1 MQNNLLSSLSSK
13 ITKLN
18 RKDIANDL
26 LIGLTLAVVVL
37 PQAIAFSTTLAG
49 VPPYFGIYA
58 AVWGVLITAWLN
70 PSRVFHGGPN
80 STLSAVMGVTLL
92 PVAPQFGTDY
102 IGYALTLV
110 LMAGLIQMLFV
121 IIRPLAKLMDL
132 MSEAVINGMIVG
144 IGLFLILKSITAFGG
159 LPINTE
165 VEWPLMI
172 AWHSFLSVIEFGNM
186 YAIQIGMVTLIS
198 ALIIRSFD
206 RIKNWGILVG
216 IVAGTLY
223 SEYLNKTYGLENT
236 LIEQTADFSA
246 IGFVFPSFP
255 LFTQE
260 ALPDI
265 IAIIPGAFALAML
278 GLFQSVAAMRRMN
291 RKMAQHVDSI
301 ECVKADA
308 VSNCILPFLSSMPT
322 CASFNRM
329 WLMFSMKPKTRLAAV
344 SSAFILLALVLV
356 FSDLIAIIPI
366 PAMAAVIMIVGA
378 NMISWSDIRPHFSSW
393 PEAVVFSSAFIS
405 VHVFGLFGAVIVG
418 SILALMYFKWHKLHP
433 QTTLINNMLTI
444 KGSLYYGSLPFLER
458 KIKTFSNEDS
468 PLCIDLREISYV
480 DAEGERWLQEMALHK
495 SAVIYR
501 KSKPRAVNERRKG
514 DRRIS

>member
-1 MQNNLLSSLSSK
+1 MKNK
-13 ITKLN
+13 ILDSIKN
-18 RKDIANDL
+18 IDHKIIGNDL
-26 LIGLTLAVVVL
+26 LVGLTLAIVVL

-49 VPPYFGIYA
+49 VPPYFGLYC
-58 AVWGVLITAWLN
+58 AVWGVLFTAWIN

-92 PVAPQFGTDY
+92 PVAPQFGVDY
-102 IGYALTLV
+102 MGYALTLV

-121 IIRPLAKLMDL
+121 IIKPLATLMDL

-144 IGLFLILKSITAFGG
+144 IGLFLIFKSITAFGG

-172 AWHSFLSVIEFGNM
+172 AWHSILSVLEYGNM
-186 YAIQIGMVTLIS
+186 YAIQIGMVTLVS
-198 ALIIRSFD
+198 ALIVRSFD
-206 RIKNWGILVG
+206 KIKNWGILVG
-216 IVAGTLY
+216 IIVGTAF
-223 SEYLNKTYGLENT
+223 SEYLNTTYGLENT
-236 LIEQTADFSA
+236 LVEQTADFSA

-265 IAIIPGAFALAML
+265 ISIMPGAFALAML

-291 RKMAQHVDSI
+291 RKMGQHVDSSI
-301 ECVKADA
+301 CIKADA
-308 VSNCILPFLSSMPT
+308 ISNCLLPFISSLPT

-329 WLMFSMKPKTRLAAV
+329 WLMFSMQAKTRLAAV
-344 SSAFILLALVLV
+344 SSALILLALVLV

-378 NMISWSDIRPHFSSW
+378 NMINWSDIRPHFSSL
-393 PEAVVFSSAFIS
+393 PEMVVFCSAFIS

-418 SILALMYFKWHKLHP
+418 SILALINFKWCKLHP
-433 QTTLINNMLTI
+433 QTVWFDNVLVIR
-444 KGSLYYGSLPFLER
+444 GSLYYGSLPFME
-458 KIKTFSNEDS
+458 KTIKEAPNQDE
-468 PLCIDLREISYV
+468 PICIDLREVSYIDV
-480 DAEGERWLQEMALHK
+480 EGERWVDEMVETMNAT
-495 SAVIYR
+495 VYR
-501 KSKPRAVNERRKG
+501 KSAPREVNERRRN

>member
-1 MQNNLLSSLSSK
+1 MLITNIISRKMQGMDHRAL
-13 ITKLN
+13 
-18 RKDIANDL
+18 ANDL
-26 LIGLTLAVVVL
+26 LVGLTLAVVVL

-58 AVWGVLITAWLN
+58 AVWAVLFTAWIN

-92 PVAPQFGTDY
+92 PIAPQFGSDY
-102 IGYALTLV
+102 MGYALTMV

-121 IIRPLAKLMDL
+121 FIRPLAKLMDL

-144 IGLFLILKSITAFGG
+144 IGFFLIFKSITAFGG

-186 YAIQIGMVTLIS
+186 YAIQIGMVTLI
-198 ALIIRSFD
+198 AAIIIRSID
-206 RIKNWGILVG
+206 KIKNWGILVG
-216 IVAGTLY
+216 IIAGTAY
-223 SEYLNKTYGLENT
+223 SEYLNATYGLENT
-236 LIEQTADFSA
+236 LVEQTANFSA
-246 IGFVFPSFP
+246 IGFVFPSIP

-265 IAIIPGAFALAML
+265 IAIMPGAFALAML

-291 RKMAQHVDSI
+291 RKVGQHVDSI
-301 ECVKADA
+301 ECIKADA
-308 VSNCILPFLSSMPT
+308 VSNCILPFLSSLPT

-329 WLMFSMKPKTRLAAV
+329 WLMFSMNTKTRLAAV
-344 SSAFILLALVLV
+344 SSAFFLLSLVLIL
-356 FSDLIAIIPI
+356 SDLISIIPI

-378 NMISWSDIRPHFSSW
+378 NMINWSDIRPHFSTW
-393 PEAVVFSSAFIS
+393 PEAIIFCSAFIS
-405 VHVFGLFGAVIVG
+405 VHIFGLFGAVIVG

-433 QTTLINNMLTI
+433 QTTLIENVLMVR
-444 KGSLYYGSLPFLER
+444 GSLYYGSLPFLED
-458 KIKTFSNEDS
+458 KIKKFASDDTSF
-468 PLCIDLREISYV
+468 CIDLRETSYI
-480 DAEGERWLQEMALHK
+480 DAEGERWIDEMVRTR
-495 SAVIYR
+495 SAIIYR
-501 KSKPRAVNERRKG
+501 KSKPRTVNERRKG

>member
-1 MQNNLLSSLSSK
+1 MLITSIISK
-13 ITKLN
+13 RMSGIN
-18 RKDIANDL
+18 RKDLANDL
-26 LIGLTLAVVVL
+26 LVGLTLAVVVL

-58 AVWGVLITAWLN
+58 AVWGVLFTAWIN

-92 PVAPQFGTDY
+92 PIAPQFGADY
-102 IGYALTLV
+102 MGYALTLI

-121 IIRPLAKLMDL
+121 IFRPLAKLMDL

-165 VEWPLMI
+165 VDWPLMI
-172 AWHSFLSVIEFGNM
+172 AWQSFLSVIEFGNM

-198 ALIIRSFD
+198 AVIVRSVNKIRS
-206 RIKNWGILVG
+206 WGILVG
-216 IVAGTLY
+216 IIVGTAY
-223 SEYLNKTYGLENT
+223 SEYLDATYGLENT

-246 IGFVFPSFP
+246 IGFVFPSMP

-265 IAIIPGAFALAML
+265 ITIMSGAFALAML

-291 RKMAQHVDSI
+291 RKMGQYVDSI
-301 ECVKADA
+301 ECIKADA
-308 VSNCILPFLSSMPT
+308 VSNCVLPFLSSLPT

-329 WLMFSMKPKTRLAAV
+329 WLMFSMNTKTRLAAV
-344 SSAFILLALVLV
+344 SSAFILLSLVLV
-356 FSDLIAIIPI
+356 SSDLISIIPI

-378 NMISWSDIRPHFSSW
+378 NMINWSDIRPHFSTW
-393 PEAVVFSSAFIS
+393 PEAITFSSAFIS

-433 QTTLINNMLTI
+433 QTTLIENVLQVQ
-444 KGSLYYGSLPFLER
+444 GSLYYGSLPHLEE
-458 KIKTFSNEDS
+458 KIKQFANDDS
-468 PLCIDLREISYV
+468 PLCIDLRETNYI
-480 DAEGERWLQEMALHK
+480 DAEGERWIEDMVQSR
-495 SAVIYR
+495 SAIIYR
-501 KSKPRAVNERRKG
+501 KSRPRAVNERRSG
-514 DRRIS
+514 DRRIK